1 MNETSKL
8 VLLSAAFV
16 CVSAVVA
23 SQVNFAQRGGGNY
36 ASSGK
41 EDPKPLPVPAPAP
54 APTIPAL
61 KLYEWGV
68 ATGTWDGTPEA
79 EDVPAFYYDCDEI
92 PVLAPKPQPVPMPRP
107 QPDPDPRP
115 DQPKPRKPVIYFEAD
130 RSVTFDLDI
139 TFRAGEVT
147 WMYPKPNRR
156 LSAGTVQWDNIVFHP
171 DAGLTATLPEL
182 AKAEQGH
189 WSEYSRLGATG
200 SIVVNGEC
208 ERFLFYEGTQTGL
221 PEMDIFRD
229 ARGVVVR
236 NYTAHAFL
244 DLRVQVTVDGTLR
257 KWRVREVPAATG
269 EVPGEVVLDVN
280 QAVDKV
286 VDEAALKD
294 ETRKAG
300 LTEAQAG
307 VFARCW
313 TADFSQA
320 ESVSWRRSPAALD
333 DLMELKLTLPPGLG
347 SEIRRVGYV
356 RISHVNLAK
365 QAEIE
370 ALVAKAAA
378 DDKQA
383 LSQLKNPAG
392 QNAARRAASDSSRP
406 LKERLKLAKVLASL
420 SE

>member
-41 EDPKPLPVPAPAP
+41 EDPKPLPKPAPAP

-92 PVLAPKPQPVPMPRP
+92 PVLAPKPQPVPTPRP
-107 QPDPDPRP
+107 QPDPDTRP

-130 RSVTFDLDI
+130 RSITFDLDI

-147 WMYPKPNRR
+147 WMSPKPNRR

-236 NYTAHAFL
+236 NYTAHAFA
-244 DLRVQVTVDGTLR
+244 DLRVQVTVDGKLR
-257 KWRVREVPAATG
+257 KWQG
-269 EVPGEVVLDVN
+269 GQD
-280 QAVDKV
+280 
-286 VDEAALKD
+286 
-294 ETRKAG
+294 G
-300 LTEAQAG
+300 LTESQAG

-333 DLMELKLTLPPGLG
+333 ELMELKLTLPPGMG

-378 DDKQA
+378 DDKAA
-383 LSQLKNPAG
+383 LSQLRNPAG

-406 LKERLKLAKVLASL
+406 LKERLKLAKVLAAL
-420 SE
+420 GE